1 MSEHAAVH
9 DSACTCGQTPRLL
22 VPDVATILEIRN
34 ETAVGDVKT
43 FRVAP
48 DDPEKA
54 WVHRPGQC
62 AMVSVF
68 GVGEAMISITSSP
81 TRGWPLELS
90 IKRMGRVTGAL
101 HDANPGDKIG
111 LRGPF
116 GNHFPTDEWK
126 GKKLVFIAGG
136 IGLAPVRCL
145 IDYCLAHRA
154 DFGHID
160 IIYGA
165 RSPGDLCFKGCI
177 FERWTKEKDTKVH
190 LTVDKG
196 DDEWTGPVGFVPT
209 FLEEVKPSPKDTVA
223 ITCGPPI
230 MIKFVL
236 QSLAKLGFTDDQ
248 IITTLELKMQC
259 GVGKCGRCN
268 IGDKYVCVDGP
279 VFSLSQIKRMPNE
292 F

>member
-1 MSEHAAVH
+1 MGE
-9 DSACTCGQTPRLL
+9 SAKLL
-22 VPDVATILEIRN
+22 VPQVATVLDIRD

-43 FRVAP
+43 FTVQVDNPAAAF
-48 DDPEKA
+48 E
-54 WVHRPGQC
+54 HLPGQC

-90 IKRMGRVTGAL
+90 IKRAGRVTGAL
-101 HDANPGDKIG
+101 HDAQVGDKIG
-111 LRGPF
+111 LRGPY
-116 GNHFPTDEWK
+116 GNSFPVETWR
-126 GKKLVFIAGG
+126 GKNLVFIAGG
-136 IGLAPVRCL
+136 IGLAPLRCL
-145 IDYCLAHRA
+145 IDYCLAHR
-154 DFGHID
+154 DWFGHID

-165 RSPGDLCFKGCI
+165 RSPGDLCFKPDL
-177 FERWTKEKDTKVH
+177 FERWPKEKDTTVSV
-190 LTVDKG
+190 TVDRADDAGTWKG
-196 DDEWTGPVGFVPT
+196 SVALAPVYVEQ
-209 FLEEVKPSPKDTVA
+209 LKPSPKDAVA

-230 MIKFVL
+230 MIKFTL

-248 IITTLELKMQC
+248 IVTTLELKMQC

-279 VFSLSQIKRMPNE
+279 VFTLSQIKQLPNE